1 VVRRLGGSKDSLSG
15 MWEIVT
21 CGQETWWVQGQSQR
35 YVGDSNMRTGDLVGP
50 RTVLAVCGR

>member
-1 VVRRLGGSKDSLSG
+1 

-35 YVGDSNMRTGDLVGP
+35 YVGDSNMQTGDLVGP